1 MVGDGAM
8 TAGPMGSGPAAGAL
22 PWHGGGGT
30 HRRADLLAS
39 VRAGAIVLVLLAFL
53 IALILL

>member
-22 PWHGGGGT
+22 PLRGGPGAL
-30 HRRADLLAS
+30 RRADLLAS
-39 VRAGAIVLVLLAFL
+39 VRAGAIVLVLLALL